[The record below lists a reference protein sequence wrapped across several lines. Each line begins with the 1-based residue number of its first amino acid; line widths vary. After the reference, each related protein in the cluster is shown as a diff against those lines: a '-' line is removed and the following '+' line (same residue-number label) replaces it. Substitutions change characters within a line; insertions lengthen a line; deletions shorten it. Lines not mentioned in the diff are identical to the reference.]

1 MESALTMIELALD
14 LSLAVMLVLM
24 AVWLLTTNDHFKAV
38 VLFILFGLLMALCW
52 VRLQA
57 PDIAL
62 AEAGI
67 GAGLTG
73 ALFLAALR
81 LSKPGSPLEDFHG
94 RLIGHKPR
102 PMVIVGACR
111 KLLRLMVALVR
122 DGKRFEPG
130 RLAPGIAA
138 AA

>member
-1 MESALTMIELALD
+1 MESSLTMIELGLD

-38 VLFILFGLLMALCW
+38 VLFIPFGLLMALCW

-81 LSKPGSPLEDFHG
+81 RIRRAQMSKRESKSTEVQKH
-94 RLIGHKPR
+94 
-102 PMVIVGACR
+102 
-111 KLLRLMVALVR
+111 
-122 DGKRFEPG
+122 
-130 RLAPGIAA
+130 
-138 AA
+138 